1 VTRLRSSTG
10 ATAGPPIRAG
20 QPLLHVASDGRDT
33 SPAGTSPRVFVLTNM
48 WPTDA
53 HPHYGVWIESHVRAV
68 VERGV
73 SVRVRFVNARRTRW
87 AYARSALRIVL
98 LNFEPR
104 RYDLLHA
111 QSGYAGALA
120 LLQIRIPVLIS
131 FMGSCDLLRESGHD
145 GRVALKSRVAAAVS
159 RQLAR
164 FSDRTITMTS
174 EMERALPASVRPR
187 NWVLPHG
194 VDRSLF
200 RPIPRA
206 VARAR
211 LGWGSD
217 ERVVLFVGHTENKRF
232 DLALEAVH
240 IARSERPDLQLKRLA
255 HGPQRDVPVWMNAAD
270 VLIVTSNVEGSPNM
284 VKEAMACGLPIV
296 SVDVGDV
303 HQVIA
308 GTRNCHITERDPRM
322 LAVALLEVFNAA
334 PERSDGRPRSEHLAL
349 PVIAERLVSIYRETI
364 TTAARNRTRP
374 PSPGRRLIIPG
385 NPRRGRTRKRRS
397 AGRRAHVSL
406 SPS

>member
-1 VTRLRSSTG
+1 MTRLRRGPG
-10 ATAGPPIRAG
+10 ASAGPPTRAG
-20 QPLLHVASDGRDT
+20 QPLPHAASDGRDA
-33 SPAGTSPRVFVLTNM
+33 SAAGTSLRVFVLTNM

-104 RYDLLHA
+104 QYDLLHA

-120 LLQIRIPVLIS
+120 LLQFRIPVLIS
-131 FMGSCDLLRESGHD
+131 FMGSCDLLHESGKD
-145 GRVALKSRVAAAVS
+145 GRVALKSRIAAAVS

-164 FSDRTITMTS
+164 SSDHTITMTS
-174 EMERALPASVRPR
+174 EMERALPASARPR

-232 DLALEAVH
+232 DLALAAVD

-303 HQVIA
+303 RNVIA

-322 LAVALLEVFNAA
+322 LAAALLEVLGAA
-334 PERSDGRPRSEHLAL
+334 PERSDGRMRSEHLAL
-349 PVIAERLVSIYRETI
+349 AVIADRLVSIYRETI
-364 TTAARNRTRP
+364 TSAPRN
-374 PSPGRRLIIPG
+374 RRLIIPG
-385 NPRRGRTRKRRS
+385 KHRRGRPRKRRS
-397 AGRRAHVSL
+397 ARLRAHRSL

>member
-1 VTRLRSSTG
+1 MAEAPV
-10 ATAGPPIRAG
+10 
-20 QPLLHVASDGRDT
+20 
-33 SPAGTSPRVFVLTNM
+33 RVFVLTNI

-73 SVRVRFVNARRTRW
+73 CVRVRFVDGSRTRW
-87 AYARSALRIVL
+87 AYLRSALRIVL

-120 LLQIRIPVLIS
+120 LLQRRIPVLIS
-131 FMGSCDLLRESGHD
+131 FMGGCDLLRESGQD
-145 GRVALKSRVAAAVS
+145 GRVALKSQITTAVS

-174 EMERALPASVRPR
+174 EMERALPVSVRPR
-187 NWVLPHG
+187 NWILPHG

-200 RPIPRA
+200 RPIPRD

-211 LGWGSD
+211 LGWEPD
-217 ERVVLFVGHTENKRF
+217 ETVVLFVGHTENKRF
-232 DLALEAVH
+232 DLALEAVQ
-240 IARSERPDLQLKRLA
+240 IARSQVPDLQLKRLA
-255 HGPQRDVPVWMNAAD
+255 HVPQREVPLWMNAAE

-303 HQVIA
+303 CEVIS
-308 GTRNCHITERDPRM
+308 GTRNCHITGRDPRM
-322 LAVALLEVFNAA
+322 IGAALLEVLHAA
-334 PERSDGRPRSEHLAL
+334 PERSDGPARSEHLAL
-349 PVIAERLVSIYRETI
+349 AAIADRLVCIYRDML
-364 TTAARNRTRP
+364 TTA
-374 PSPGRRLIIPG
+374 PS
-385 NPRRGRTRKRRS
+385 
-397 AGRRAHVSL
+397 
-406 SPS
+406 SPIS